1 MPPVQILCACV
12 TKTPCHIT
20 TSATQRGHEDH
31 RRHLTITTSQ
41 LTDDSIKETN
51 QIVSCEGCLQR
62 LLQSV
67 LSKGVETDHPQ
78 RLALLGL
85 GGAMTELQLC
95 DGSFGCDAVGLRTLN
110 EGFDG
115 CVARKWLTLTT
126 LLSFHAVLLFPRDL
140 SRLFLVFFSSYI
152 PTKQWHHYPW
162 RLIQERK
169 IGLDPR

>member
-1 MPPVQILCACV
+1 MFDTIPLSLIVSSRCIRTLGLARSQPAGL
-12 TKTPCHIT
+12 T
-20 TSATQRGHEDH
+20 TNSAEDH

-95 DGSFGCDAVGLRTLN
+95 DGSFGCDAVGLRILN

-115 CVARKWLTLTT
+115 CFARKWRTLTT
-126 LLSFHAVLLFPRDL
+126 LLSFHAVLL
-140 SRLFLVFFSSYI
+140 
-152 PTKQWHHYPW
+152 
-162 RLIQERK
+162 
-169 IGLDPR
+169 